1 MLSRFGHFALP
12 VFPALLAALG
22 SYIALFDL
30 SSLNKRL
37 KPDKKISSRSAIIL
51 IITLISSYFTTFLLT
66 SSEAISIAIATL
78 SAALPCLIGRG
89 RNLKRQRE
97 QEVAWPEAIDS
108 LVSALQAGISISEAR
123 TQLALHGPKVLRPS
137 FVQIQS
143 NLSSLGNFE
152 QVLLKEKRR
161 LDSAISDQVFETLII
176 SKDFGGRDANNALRL
191 LAEFVR
197 EDIAVA
203 EEIRTKF
210 GWIRNSALLA
220 TAAPWLLLI
229 LLSTQASTV
238 EINSTPSGALVL
250 SLGVVMTATAYIW
263 MEKVGSLPAA
273 PRALR

>member
-1 MLSRFGHFALP
+1 MFEQFALP
-12 VFPALLAALG
+12 VFAGLLAALG
-22 SYIALFDL
+22 SYIALFNL
-30 SSLNKRL
+30 GSLNKRF
-37 KPDKKISSRSAIIL
+37 KSDKKVFSRSSLTL

-66 SSEAISIAIATL
+66 SSEAISLAIATL
-78 SAALPCLIGRG
+78 SAALPFLIGRG
-89 RNLKRQRE
+89 RNIKKQRE
-97 QEVAWPEAIDS
+97 KEVAWPEAIDS
-108 LVSALQAGISISEAR
+108 LVSALQAGISISEAL
-123 TQLALHGPKVLRPS
+123 TQLAMHGPKVLRPS
-137 FVQIQS
+137 FAQIQS
-143 NLSSLGNFE
+143 DLLSLGNFE

-229 LLSTQASTV
+229 LLSTQDSTV
-238 EINSTPSGALVL
+238 EIYSTPSGALVL

>member
-1 MLSRFGHFALP
+1 MLEQFALP
-12 VFPALLAALG
+12 VFTGLLAALG

-37 KPDKKISSRSAIIL
+37 KPDKKISYQSAITL

-78 SAALPCLIGRG
+78 SSALPFLIGRG

-108 LVSALQAGISISEAR
+108 LVSALQAGISIPEAL

-137 FVQIQS
+137 FAQIQS
-143 NLSSLGNFE
+143 NLLSLGNFE
-152 QVLLKEKRR
+152 QVLLKEKKR

-229 LLSTQASTV
+229 LLSTQDSTV
-238 EINSTPSGALVL
+238 EIYSTPSGALVL

>member
-1 MLSRFGHFALP
+1 MFEQFALP
-12 VFPALLAALG
+12 VFTALLAALG

-78 SAALPCLIGRG
+78 SAALPFLIGRG

-108 LVSALQAGISISEAR
+108 LVSALQAGISISEAL

-137 FVQIQS
+137 FAQIQS
-143 NLSSLGNFE
+143 NLLSLGNFE

-191 LAEFVR
+191 LAEFIR

-229 LLSTQASTV
+229 LLSTQDSTV
-238 EINSTPSGALVL
+238 EIYSTPSGALVL

>member
-1 MLSRFGHFALP
+1 MFEQFALP
-12 VFPALLAALG
+12 VFTGLLAALG

-37 KPDKKISSRSAIIL
+37 KPDKKISSRSAITL

-78 SAALPCLIGRG
+78 SAALPFLIGRG

-108 LVSALQAGISISEAR
+108 LVSALQAGISIPEAL

-137 FVQIQS
+137 FAQIQS
-143 NLSSLGNFE
+143 NLLSLGNFE
-152 QVLLKEKRR
+152 QVLLREKKR

-229 LLSTQASTV
+229 LLSTQDSTV
-238 EINSTPSGALVL
+238 EIYSTPSGALVL

>member
-1 MLSRFGHFALP
+1 MFEQFALP
-12 VFPALLAALG
+12 VFTGLLAALG
-22 SYIALFDL
+22 SYITLFDL
-30 SSLNKRL
+30 SSLNKKL
-37 KPDKKISSRSAIIL
+37 KPDKKISSRSAITL

-78 SAALPCLIGRG
+78 SAALPFLIGRG

-108 LVSALQAGISISEAR
+108 LVSALQAGISISEAL

-137 FVQIQS
+137 FAQIQS
-143 NLSSLGNFE
+143 NLLSLGNFE
-152 QVLLKEKRR
+152 QVLLKEKKRF
-161 LDSAISDQVFETLII
+161 DSAISDQVFETLII

-229 LLSTQASTV
+229 LLSTQDSTV
-238 EINSTPSGALVL
+238 EIYSTPSGALVL

>member
-1 MLSRFGHFALP
+1 MFEQFALP
-12 VFPALLAALG
+12 VFTGLLAALG

-37 KPDKKISSRSAIIL
+37 KPDKKISYQSAITL

-78 SAALPCLIGRG
+78 SAALPFLIGRG

-108 LVSALQAGISISEAR
+108 LVSALQAGISIPEAL

-137 FVQIQS
+137 FAQIQS
-143 NLSSLGNFE
+143 NLLSLGKFAP
-152 QVLLKEKRR
+152 VLLKEKNR

-229 LLSTQASTV
+229 LLSTQDSTV
-238 EINSTPSGALVL
+238 EIYSTPSGALVL

-263 MEKVGSLPAA
+263 MEKVGSLPDA

>member
-1 MLSRFGHFALP
+1 MFEQFALP
-12 VFPALLAALG
+12 VFTGLLAALG

-30 SSLNKRL
+30 SSLNNRL
-37 KPDKKISSRSAIIL
+37 KPDKKISYQSAITL
-51 IITLISSYFTTFLLT
+51 IITLISSYLTTFLLT

-78 SAALPCLIGRG
+78 SAALPFLIGRG

-108 LVSALQAGISISEAR
+108 LVSALQAGISIPEAL

-137 FVQIQS
+137 FAQIQS
-143 NLSSLGNFE
+143 NLLSLGKFE
-152 QVLLKEKRR
+152 QVLLKEKKR

-176 SKDFGGRDANNALRL
+176 SKDFGGKDANNALRL

-229 LLSTQASTV
+229 LLSTQDSTV
-238 EINSTPSGALVL
+238 EIYSTPSGALVL

>member
-1 MLSRFGHFALP
+1 MFEQFALP
-12 VFPALLAALG
+12 VFTGLLAALG
-22 SYIALFDL
+22 SYITLFDL

-37 KPDKKISSRSAIIL
+37 KPDKKISSRSAITL

-78 SAALPCLIGRG
+78 SAALPFLIGRG

-108 LVSALQAGISISEAR
+108 LVSALQAGISISEAL

-137 FVQIQS
+137 FAQIQS
-143 NLSSLGNFE
+143 NLLSLGNFE
-152 QVLLKEKRR
+152 QVLLKEKKR

-229 LLSTQASTV
+229 LLSTQDSTV
-238 EINSTPSGALVL
+238 EIYSTPSGALVL

>member
-1 MLSRFGHFALP
+1 MFEQFALP
-12 VFPALLAALG
+12 VFTGLLAALG

-30 SSLNKRL
+30 SSLNKRV
-37 KPDKKISSRSAIIL
+37 KPDKKVSSRSAITL

-78 SAALPCLIGRG
+78 SAALPFLIGQG

-108 LVSALQAGISISEAR
+108 LVSALQAGISISEAL

-137 FVQIQS
+137 FAQIQS
-143 NLSSLGNFE
+143 NLLSLGNFE
-152 QVLLKEKRR
+152 QVLLKEKKR

-229 LLSTQASTV
+229 LLSTQDSTV
-238 EINSTPSGALVL
+238 EIYSTPSGALVL
-250 SLGVVMTATAYIW
+250 SLGVVMTATAYFW
-263 MEKVGSLPAA
+263 MDKVGSLPAA

>member
-1 MLSRFGHFALP
+1 MLEQFALP
-12 VFPALLAALG
+12 VFTGLLAALG

-30 SSLNKRL
+30 SSLNNRL
-37 KPDKKISSRSAIIL
+37 KPDKKISYQSAITL
-51 IITLISSYFTTFLLT
+51 IITLISSYLTTFLLT

-78 SAALPCLIGRG
+78 SSALPFLIGRG

-108 LVSALQAGISISEAR
+108 LVSALQAGISIPEAL

-137 FVQIQS
+137 FAQIQS
-143 NLSSLGNFE
+143 NLLSLGKFE
-152 QVLLKEKRR
+152 QVLLKEKKR

-176 SKDFGGRDANNALRL
+176 SKDFGGKDANNALRL

-229 LLSTQASTV
+229 LLSTQDSTV
-238 EINSTPSGALVL
+238 EIYSTPSGALVL

>member
-1 MLSRFGHFALP
+1 MFEQFALP
-12 VFPALLAALG
+12 VFTGLLAALG

-37 KPDKKISSRSAIIL
+37 KPDKKISSRSAITL

-66 SSEAISIAIATL
+66 SSEAISLAIATL
-78 SAALPCLIGRG
+78 SAALPFLIGRG

-108 LVSALQAGISISEAR
+108 LVSALQAGISTSEALA
-123 TQLALHGPKVLRPS
+123 QLALHGPKVLRPS
-137 FVQIQS
+137 FAQIQS
-143 NLSSLGNFE
+143 NLLSLGNFE
-152 QVLLKEKRR
+152 QVLLKEKKR

-229 LLSTQASTV
+229 LLSTQDSTV
-238 EINSTPSGALVL
+238 EIYSTPSGALVL

>member
-1 MLSRFGHFALP
+1 MFEQFALP
-12 VFPALLAALG
+12 VFTGLLAALG
-22 SYIALFDL
+22 SYVALFNL
-30 SSLNKRL
+30 GSLNKRF
-37 KPDKKISSRSAIIL
+37 KSDKKVSSRSALTL

-66 SSEAISIAIATL
+66 SSEAISLAIATL
-78 SAALPCLIGRG
+78 SAALPFLIGRG
-89 RNLKRQRE
+89 RNLIKQRE
-97 QEVAWPEAIDS
+97 KEVAWPEAIDS
-108 LVSALQAGISISEAR
+108 LVSALQAGISISEAL

-137 FVQIQS
+137 FAQIQS
-143 NLSSLGNFE
+143 DLLSLGNFE

-229 LLSTQASTV
+229 LLSTQDSTV
-238 EINSTPSGALVL
+238 EIYSTPSGALVL
-250 SLGVVMTATAYIW
+250 SLGVVMTAIAYIW

>member
-1 MLSRFGHFALP
+1 MFEQFALP
-12 VFPALLAALG
+12 VFAGLLAALG
-22 SYIALFDL
+22 SYIALFNL
-30 SSLNKRL
+30 GSLNKRF
-37 KPDKKISSRSAIIL
+37 KSDKKVSSRSSLTL

-66 SSEAISIAIATL
+66 SSEAISLAIATL
-78 SAALPCLIGRG
+78 SAALPFLIGRG
-89 RNLKRQRE
+89 RNLKKQRE
-97 QEVAWPEAIDS
+97 KEVAWPEAIDS
-108 LVSALQAGISISEAR
+108 LVSALQAGISISEAL
-123 TQLALHGPKVLRPS
+123 TQLAMHGPKVLRPS
-137 FVQIQS
+137 FAQIQS
-143 NLSSLGNFE
+143 DLLSLGNFE

-203 EEIRTKF
+203 EEIQTKF

-229 LLSTQASTV
+229 LLSTQDSTV
-238 EINSTPSGALVL
+238 EIYSTPSGALVL

>member
-1 MLSRFGHFALP
+1 MFEQFALP
-12 VFPALLAALG
+12 VFAGLLAALG
-22 SYIALFDL
+22 SYIALFNL
-30 SSLNKRL
+30 GSLNKRF
-37 KPDKKISSRSAIIL
+37 KSDKKVSSRSALTL

-66 SSEAISIAIATL
+66 SSEAIYLAIATL
-78 SAALPCLIGRG
+78 SAALPFLIGRG
-89 RNLKRQRE
+89 RNLKKQRE
-97 QEVAWPEAIDS
+97 REVAWPEAIDS
-108 LVSALQAGISISEAR
+108 LVSALQAGISISEAL
-123 TQLALHGPKVLRPS
+123 TQLAMHGPKVLRPS
-137 FVQIQS
+137 FAQIQS
-143 NLSSLGNFE
+143 DLLSLGNFE

-197 EDIAVA
+197 EDIAVS

-229 LLSTQASTV
+229 LLSTQDSTV
-238 EINSTPSGALVL
+238 EIYSTPSGALVL

>member
-1 MLSRFGHFALP
+1 MLEQFALP
-12 VFPALLAALG
+12 VFTGLLAALG

-37 KPDKKISSRSAIIL
+37 KPNKKISYQSAITL

-78 SAALPCLIGRG
+78 SSALPFLIGRG

-108 LVSALQAGISISEAR
+108 LVSALQAGISIPEAL

-137 FVQIQS
+137 FAQIQS
-143 NLSSLGNFE
+143 NLLSLGNFE
-152 QVLLKEKRR
+152 QVLLKEKKR

-176 SKDFGGRDANNALRL
+176 SKDFGGKDANNALRL

-229 LLSTQASTV
+229 LLSTQDSTV
-238 EINSTPSGALVL
+238 EIYSTPSGALVL

>member
-1 MLSRFGHFALP
+1 MFEQFALP
-12 VFPALLAALG
+12 VFAGLLAALG
-22 SYIALFDL
+22 SYIALFNL
-30 SSLNKRL
+30 GSLNKRF
-37 KPDKKISSRSAIIL
+37 KSDKKVSSRSALTL

-66 SSEAISIAIATL
+66 SSEAISLAIATL
-78 SAALPCLIGRG
+78 SAALPFLIGRG
-89 RNLKRQRE
+89 RNLKKQRE
-97 QEVAWPEAIDS
+97 KEVAWPEAIDS
-108 LVSALQAGISISEAR
+108 LVSALQAGISISEAL
-123 TQLALHGPKVLRPS
+123 TQLAMHGPKVLRPS
-137 FVQIQS
+137 FAQIQS
-143 NLSSLGNFE
+143 DLLSLGNFE
-152 QVLLKEKRR
+152 QVLLKEKKR

-229 LLSTQASTV
+229 LLSTQDSTV
-238 EINSTPSGALVL
+238 EIYSTPSGALVL

>member
-1 MLSRFGHFALP
+1 MFEQFAPP
-12 VFPALLAALG
+12 VFAGLLAALG
-22 SYIALFDL
+22 SYVALFNL
-30 SSLNKRL
+30 GSLNKRF
-37 KPDKKISSRSAIIL
+37 KSDKKVSSRSALTL

-66 SSEAISIAIATL
+66 SSEAISLAIATL
-78 SAALPCLIGRG
+78 SAALPFLIGRG
-89 RNLKRQRE
+89 RNLKKQRE
-97 QEVAWPEAIDS
+97 KEVAWPEAIDS
-108 LVSALQAGISISEAR
+108 LVSALQAGISISEAL
-123 TQLALHGPKVLRPS
+123 TQLAMHGPKVLRPS
-137 FVQIQS
+137 FAQIQS
-143 NLSSLGNFE
+143 DLLSLGNFE

-197 EDIAVA
+197 EDIAVS

-229 LLSTQASTV
+229 LLSTQDSTV
-238 EINSTPSGALVL
+238 EIYSTPSGALVL

>member
-1 MLSRFGHFALP
+1 MFEQFALP
-12 VFPALLAALG
+12 VFAGLLAALG
-22 SYIALFDL
+22 SYIALFNL
-30 SSLNKRL
+30 GSLNTRFKS
-37 KPDKKISSRSAIIL
+37 DKKVSSRSAL
-51 IITLISSYFTTFLLT
+51 TMIITLISSYFTTFLLT
-66 SSEAISIAIATL
+66 SSEAISLAIATL
-78 SAALPCLIGRG
+78 AAALPFLIGRG
-89 RNLKRQRE
+89 RNLKKQRE
-97 QEVAWPEAIDS
+97 KEVAWPEAIDS
-108 LVSALQAGISISEAR
+108 LVSALQAGISISEAL
-123 TQLALHGPKVLRPS
+123 TQLAMHGPKVLRPS
-137 FVQIQS
+137 FAQIQS
-143 NLSSLGNFE
+143 DLLSLGNFE

-229 LLSTQASTV
+229 LLSTQDSTV
-238 EINSTPSGALVL
+238 EIYSTPSGALVL

>member
-1 MLSRFGHFALP
+1 MFEQFALP
-12 VFPALLAALG
+12 VFTALLAALG

-37 KPDKKISSRSAIIL
+37 KPDKKISSRSAITL

-78 SAALPCLIGRG
+78 SAALPFLIGRG

-108 LVSALQAGISISEAR
+108 LVSALQAGISISEAL

-137 FVQIQS
+137 FAQIQS
-143 NLSSLGNFE
+143 NLLSLGNFE

-229 LLSTQASTV
+229 LLSTQDSTV
-238 EINSTPSGALVL
+238 EIYSTPSGALVL

>member
-1 MLSRFGHFALP
+1 MFEQFALP
-12 VFPALLAALG
+12 VFTGLLAALG
-22 SYIALFDL
+22 SYITLFDL
-30 SSLNKRL
+30 SSLNKKL
-37 KPDKKISSRSAIIL
+37 KPDKKISSRSAITL

-78 SAALPCLIGRG
+78 SAALPFLIGRG

-108 LVSALQAGISISEAR
+108 LVSALQAGISISQAL

-137 FVQIQS
+137 FAQIQS
-143 NLSSLGNFE
+143 NLLSLGNFE
-152 QVLLKEKRR
+152 EVLLKEKKR

-229 LLSTQASTV
+229 LLSTQDSTV
-238 EINSTPSGALVL
+238 EIYSTPSGALVL

>member
-1 MLSRFGHFALP
+1 MFEQFALP
-12 VFPALLAALG
+12 VFTGLLAALG

-30 SSLNKRL
+30 SSLNKRV
-37 KPDKKISSRSAIIL
+37 KPDKKISSRSAITL

-66 SSEAISIAIATL
+66 SSEAISLAIATL
-78 SAALPCLIGRG
+78 SAALPFLIGRG

-108 LVSALQAGISISEAR
+108 LVSALQAGISISEAL

-137 FVQIQS
+137 FAQIQS
-143 NLSSLGNFE
+143 NLLSLGNFE
-152 QVLLKEKRR
+152 QVLLKEKKR

-229 LLSTQASTV
+229 LLSTQDSTV
-238 EINSTPSGALVL
+238 EIYSTPSGALVL

>member
-1 MLSRFGHFALP
+1 MFEQFAPP
-12 VFPALLAALG
+12 VFAGLLAALG
-22 SYIALFDL
+22 SYVALFNL
-30 SSLNKRL
+30 GSLNKRF
-37 KPDKKISSRSAIIL
+37 KSDKKVSSRSALTL

-66 SSEAISIAIATL
+66 SSEAISLAIATL
-78 SAALPCLIGRG
+78 SAALPFLIGRG
-89 RNLKRQRE
+89 RNLKKQRE
-97 QEVAWPEAIDS
+97 REVAWPEAIDS
-108 LVSALQAGISISEAR
+108 LVSALQAGISISEAL

-137 FVQIQS
+137 FAQIQS
-143 NLSSLGNFE
+143 DLLSLGNFE

-197 EDIAVA
+197 EDIAVS

-229 LLSTQASTV
+229 LLSTQDSTV
-238 EINSTPSGALVL
+238 EIYSTPSGALVL

>member
-1 MLSRFGHFALP
+1 MFEQFALP
-12 VFPALLAALG
+12 VFAGLLAALG
-22 SYIALFDL
+22 SYIALFNL
-30 SSLNKRL
+30 GSLNKRF
-37 KPDKKISSRSAIIL
+37 KSDKKVSSRSSLTL

-66 SSEAISIAIATL
+66 SSEAISLAIATL
-78 SAALPCLIGRG
+78 SAALPFLIGRG
-89 RNLKRQRE
+89 RNLKKQRE
-97 QEVAWPEAIDS
+97 KEVAWPEAIDS
-108 LVSALQAGISISEAR
+108 LVSALQAGISISEAL
-123 TQLALHGPKVLRPS
+123 TQLAMHGPKVLRPS
-137 FVQIQS
+137 FAQIQS
-143 NLSSLGNFE
+143 DLLSLGNFE

-197 EDIAVA
+197 EDITVA
-203 EEIRTKF
+203 EEIQTKF

-229 LLSTQASTV
+229 LLSTQDSTV
-238 EINSTPSGALVL
+238 EIYSTPSGALVL
-250 SLGVVMTATAYIW
+250 SLGVVMTATAFIW

>member
-1 MLSRFGHFALP
+1 MFEQFALP
-12 VFPALLAALG
+12 VFAGLLAALG
-22 SYIALFDL
+22 SYIALFNL
-30 SSLNKRL
+30 GSLNKRF
-37 KPDKKISSRSAIIL
+37 KSDKKVSSRSSLTL

-66 SSEAISIAIATL
+66 SSEAISLAIATL
-78 SAALPCLIGRG
+78 SAALPFLIGRG
-89 RNLKRQRE
+89 RNLKKQRE
-97 QEVAWPEAIDS
+97 KEVAWPEAIDS
-108 LVSALQAGISISEAR
+108 LVSALQAGISISEAL
-123 TQLALHGPKVLRPS
+123 TQLAMHGPKVLRPS
-137 FVQIQS
+137 FAQIQS
-143 NLSSLGNFE
+143 DLLSLGNFE

-229 LLSTQASTV
+229 LLSTQDSTV
-238 EINSTPSGALVL
+238 EIYSTPSGALVL
-250 SLGVVMTATAYIW
+250 SLGVVMTATAFIW

>member
-1 MLSRFGHFALP
+1 MFEQFALP
-12 VFPALLAALG
+12 VLTGLLAALG

-37 KPDKKISSRSAIIL
+37 KPDKKISSRSVITL

-78 SAALPCLIGRG
+78 SAALPFLIGRG

-108 LVSALQAGISISEAR
+108 LVSALQAGISISEAL

-137 FVQIQS
+137 FAQIQS
-143 NLSSLGNFE
+143 NLLSLGNFE

-229 LLSTQASTV
+229 LLSTQDSTV
-238 EINSTPSGALVL
+238 EIYSTPSGALVL

>member
-1 MLSRFGHFALP
+1 MFEQFALP
-12 VFPALLAALG
+12 VLTGLLAALG

-30 SSLNKRL
+30 SPLNKRL
-37 KPDKKISSRSAIIL
+37 KPDKQISSRSVITL

-78 SAALPCLIGRG
+78 SAALPFLIGRG

-108 LVSALQAGISISEAR
+108 LVSALQAGISISEAL

-137 FVQIQS
+137 FAQIQS
-143 NLSSLGNFE
+143 NLLSVGNFE
-152 QVLLKEKRR
+152 QVLLKEKKR

-229 LLSTQASTV
+229 LLSTQDSTV
-238 EINSTPSGALVL
+238 EIYSTPSGALVL

>member
-1 MLSRFGHFALP
+1 MFEQFALP
-12 VFPALLAALG
+12 VFTGLLAALG

-30 SSLNKRL
+30 SSLNKIL
-37 KPDKKISSRSAIIL
+37 KPDKKISSRSAITL
-51 IITLISSYFTTFLLT
+51 IITLISSYLTTFLLT

-78 SAALPCLIGRG
+78 SSALPFLICRG

-108 LVSALQAGISISEAR
+108 LVSALQAGISISEAL

-137 FVQIQS
+137 FAQIQS
-143 NLSSLGNFE
+143 NLLSVGNFE
-152 QVLLKEKRR
+152 QVLLKEKKR

-229 LLSTQASTV
+229 LLSTQDSTV
-238 EINSTPSGALVL
+238 EIYSTPSGALVL

>member
-1 MLSRFGHFALP
+1 MFEQFALP
-12 VFPALLAALG
+12 VCTGLLAALG

-37 KPDKKISSRSAIIL
+37 KPDKKISSRSAITL
-51 IITLISSYFTTFLLT
+51 IFTLISSYFTTFLLT

-78 SAALPCLIGRG
+78 SAALPFLIGRG

-108 LVSALQAGISISEAR
+108 LVSALQAGISISEAL

-137 FVQIQS
+137 FAQIQS
-143 NLSSLGNFE
+143 NLLSLGNFE

-229 LLSTQASTV
+229 LLSTQDSTV
-238 EINSTPSGALVL
+238 KIYSTPSGALVL

>member
-1 MLSRFGHFALP
+1 MFEQFALP
-12 VFPALLAALG
+12 VLTGLLAALG

-30 SSLNKRL
+30 SPLNKRL
-37 KPDKKISSRSAIIL
+37 KPDKQISSRSVITL

-78 SAALPCLIGRG
+78 SSALPFLIGRG

-108 LVSALQAGISISEAR
+108 LVSALQAGISISEAL

-137 FVQIQS
+137 FAQIQS
-143 NLSSLGNFE
+143 NLLSVGNFE
-152 QVLLKEKRR
+152 QVLLKEKKR

-229 LLSTQASTV
+229 LLSTQDSTV
-238 EINSTPSGALVL
+238 EIYSTPSGALVL

>member
-1 MLSRFGHFALP
+1 MFEQFALP
-12 VFPALLAALG
+12 VFTGLLAALG

-37 KPDKKISSRSAIIL
+37 KPDKKISSRSAITL

-78 SAALPCLIGRG
+78 SAALPFLIGRG

-108 LVSALQAGISISEAR
+108 LVSALQAGISISEAL

-137 FVQIQS
+137 FAQIQS
-143 NLSSLGNFE
+143 DLSSLGNFE
-152 QVLLKEKRR
+152 QVLLREKKR

-229 LLSTQASTV
+229 LLSTQDSTV
-238 EINSTPSGALVL
+238 EIYSTPSGALVL
-250 SLGVVMTATAYIW
+250 SLGVAMTATAYIW

>member
-1 MLSRFGHFALP
+1 MFEQFALP
-12 VFPALLAALG
+12 VFTGLLAALG

-37 KPDKKISSRSAIIL
+37 KPDKKVSSRSAITL

-78 SAALPCLIGRG
+78 SSALPFLIGRG

-108 LVSALQAGISISEAR
+108 LVSALQAGISISEAL

-137 FVQIQS
+137 FAQIQS
-143 NLSSLGNFE
+143 NLLSLGNFE
-152 QVLLKEKRR
+152 QVLLKEKKR

-229 LLSTQASTV
+229 LLSTQDSTV
-238 EINSTPSGALVL
+238 EIYSTPSGALVL

>member
-1 MLSRFGHFALP
+1 MFEQFALP
-12 VFPALLAALG
+12 VFTGLLAALG

-37 KPDKKISSRSAIIL
+37 KPDKKISSRSAITL
-51 IITLISSYFTTFLLT
+51 TITLISSYFTTLLLT

-78 SAALPCLIGRG
+78 SAALPFLIGRG

-108 LVSALQAGISISEAR
+108 LVSALQAGISISEAL

-137 FVQIQS
+137 FAQIQS
-143 NLSSLGNFE
+143 NLLSLGNFE

-229 LLSTQASTV
+229 LLSTQDSTV
-238 EINSTPSGALVL
+238 EIYSTPSGALVL

>member
-1 MLSRFGHFALP
+1 MFEQFALP
-12 VFPALLAALG
+12 VFTGLLAALG

-30 SSLNKRL
+30 SSLNKIL
-37 KPDKKISSRSAIIL
+37 KPDKKISSRSAITL

-78 SAALPCLIGRG
+78 SAALPFLIGRG

-108 LVSALQAGISISEAR
+108 LVSALQAGISISEAL

-137 FVQIQS
+137 FAQIQS
-143 NLSSLGNFE
+143 NLLSLGNFE
-152 QVLLKEKRR
+152 QVLLKEKKR

-229 LLSTQASTV
+229 LLSTQDSTV
-238 EINSTPSGALVL
+238 EIYSTPSGALVL

>member
-1 MLSRFGHFALP
+1 MFEQFALP
-12 VFPALLAALG
+12 VFTALLAALG
-22 SYIALFDL
+22 PYIALFDL

-37 KPDKKISSRSAIIL
+37 KPDKKISYQSAITL
-51 IITLISSYFTTFLLT
+51 IITLISSYLTTFLLT

-78 SAALPCLIGRG
+78 SAALPFLIGRG

-108 LVSALQAGISISEAR
+108 LVSALQAGISIPEAL

-137 FVQIQS
+137 FAQIQS
-143 NLSSLGNFE
+143 NLLSVGNFE
-152 QVLLKEKRR
+152 QVLLKEKKR

-176 SKDFGGRDANNALRL
+176 SKDFGGKDANNALRL

-229 LLSTQASTV
+229 LLSTQDSTV
-238 EINSTPSGALVL
+238 EIYSTPSGALVL

>member
-1 MLSRFGHFALP
+1 MFEQFALP
-12 VFPALLAALG
+12 VFTGLLAALG

-37 KPDKKISSRSAIIL
+37 KPDKKISSRSAITL

-78 SAALPCLIGRG
+78 SAALPFLIGRG

-108 LVSALQAGISISEAR
+108 LVSALQAGISISEAL

-137 FVQIQS
+137 FAQIHS
-143 NLSSLGNFE
+143 NLLNVGNFE
-152 QVLLKEKRR
+152 QVLLKEKKR

-229 LLSTQASTV
+229 LLSTQDSTV
-238 EINSTPSGALVL
+238 EIYSTPSGALVL

>member
-1 MLSRFGHFALP
+1 MLEQFALP
-12 VFPALLAALG
+12 VFTGLLAALG

-37 KPDKKISSRSAIIL
+37 KPDKKISYQSAITL

-78 SAALPCLIGRG
+78 SAALPFLIGRG

-108 LVSALQAGISISEAR
+108 LVSALQAGISISEAL

-137 FVQIQS
+137 FAQIQS
-143 NLSSLGNFE
+143 NLLSLGNFE
-152 QVLLKEKRR
+152 QVLLKEKKR

-176 SKDFGGRDANNALRL
+176 SKDFGGKDANNALRL

-229 LLSTQASTV
+229 LLSTQDSTV
-238 EINSTPSGALVL
+238 EIYSTPSGALVL

>member
-1 MLSRFGHFALP
+1 MFEQFALP
-12 VFPALLAALG
+12 VFTGLLAALG

-37 KPDKKISSRSAIIL
+37 KPDKKISSRSAITL

-66 SSEAISIAIATL
+66 SSEAISLAIATL
-78 SAALPCLIGRG
+78 SAALPFQIGRG
-89 RNLKRQRE
+89 RNLKKQRE
-97 QEVAWPEAIDS
+97 REVAWPEAIDS
-108 LVSALQAGISISEAR
+108 LVSALQAGISISEAL

-137 FVQIQS
+137 FAQIQS
-143 NLSSLGNFE
+143 NLLSLGNFE
-152 QVLLKEKRR
+152 QVLLKEKKR

-229 LLSTQASTV
+229 LLSTQDSTV
-238 EINSTPSGALVL
+238 EIYSTPSGALVL

>member
-1 MLSRFGHFALP
+1 MFEQFALP
-12 VFPALLAALG
+12 VFTGLLAALG

-37 KPDKKISSRSAIIL
+37 KPDKKISSRSAITL

-78 SAALPCLIGRG
+78 SAALPFLIDRG

-108 LVSALQAGISISEAR
+108 LVSALQAGISISEAL

-137 FVQIQS
+137 FAQIQS
-143 NLSSLGNFE
+143 NLLSLGNFE
-152 QVLLKEKRR
+152 QVLLKEKKR

-229 LLSTQASTV
+229 LLSTQDSTV
-238 EINSTPSGALVL
+238 EIYSTPSGALVL